1 MPDHP
6 IRRSRPTW
14 PTLNSL
20 LGRLILFTG
29 LWWVLA
35 EGEMRSWV
43 VGAGVVLAAL
53 VASLLLWPARAP
65 RISFTGL
72 IRFVPFFLWQSLRG
86 GVIVAGLAFRPR
98 LRLRPQLT
106 EIILRLPPG
115 PARVMFADTLSL
127 MPGTVS
133 VGLVADTLTVHL
145 LDRDLVTT
153 ADLRAVE
160 ARVAHLFGL
169 ELAADPAEPSHG

>member
-6 IRRSRPTW
+6 IRRSTRSW
-14 PTLNSL
+14 PTPHSL
-20 LGRLILFTG
+20 LGRLILFTV

-35 EGEMRSWV
+35 EGELRTWG
-43 VGAGVVLAAL
+43 VGVGVVLAAL
-53 VASLLLWPARAP
+53 AASLLLWPARAP
-65 RISFTGL
+65 RISLAGL

-106 EIILRLPPG
+106 EMILRLPPG
-115 PARVMFADTLSL
+115 PARVLLADTLSL

-133 VGLVADTLTVHL
+133 VGLEADTLTVHL
-145 LDRDLVTT
+145 LDRELVTT
-153 ADLRAVE
+153 AELRAVE

-169 ELAADPAEPSHG
+169 ELAGDPTEPSHV